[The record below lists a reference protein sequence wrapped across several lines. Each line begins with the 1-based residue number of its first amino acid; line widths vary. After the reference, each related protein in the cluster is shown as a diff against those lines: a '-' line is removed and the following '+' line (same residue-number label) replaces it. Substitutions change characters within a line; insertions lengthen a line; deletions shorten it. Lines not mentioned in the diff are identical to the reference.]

1 MKGGGD
7 VGGESSTADRS
18 RRPEVHIRPPHG
30 LGLGN
35 IAEIVHHRQLVRS
48 MAWRR
53 VRARF
58 DNLYLG
64 VFWTVAR
71 PLLMTFVFVFIK
83 HVSEAKM
90 GSGVPYAAFLF
101 SGLVLWFY
109 LAGSI
114 NETARALERDAGLVQ
129 KVYFP
134 RLVSPVA
141 PMFANLVEIA
151 IGALVVLAM
160 MFYFDLWPGW
170 RFALLPLVLLQTM
183 AMILGVGLV
192 FAALNL
198 VSRDWNQLLGL
209 ILYIGLFMSPVLYGP
224 ERIPEAVR
232 GIYYL
237 NPAAGTLMALRSC
250 LFDPMPFPVGQW
262 AYSVGFSLAV
272 LLLGLFLF
280 RRVEHRLLDQL

>member
-1 MKGGGD
+1 MKGGGEL
-7 VGGESSTADRS
+7 VSESATTYRS
-18 RRPEVHIRPPHG
+18 SEPEVHIRPPHG

-35 IAEIVHHRQLVRS
+35 FSELVKYRQLVRS

-53 VRARF
+53 VRSRF
-58 DNLYLG
+58 NNLYLG
-64 VFWTVAR
+64 VFWASAR

-83 HVSEAKM
+83 NVSEAKM
-90 GSGVPYAAFLF
+90 GGGVPYAAYVF
-101 SGLVLWFY
+101 SGLVMWFY

-114 NETARALERDAGLVQ
+114 NQTALALERDAGLVQ

-141 PMFANLVEIA
+141 PMIANLIEIA
-151 IGALVVLAM
+151 IGALIVLAM
-160 MFYFDLWPGW
+160 MFYYDLWPGW
-170 RFALLPLVLLQTM
+170 RILLLPLVLVQTM
-183 AMILGVGLV
+183 AMILGIGLV

-198 VSRDWNQLLGL
+198 VSRDWHQLLGL

-224 ERIPEAVR
+224 ERIPEAAR
-232 GIYYL
+232 GLYYL

-250 LFDPMPFPVGQW
+250 LFEPMPFPAGQW
-262 AYSVGFSLAV
+262 AYSIAFSLAV
-272 LLLGLFLF
+272 LLLGLLMF